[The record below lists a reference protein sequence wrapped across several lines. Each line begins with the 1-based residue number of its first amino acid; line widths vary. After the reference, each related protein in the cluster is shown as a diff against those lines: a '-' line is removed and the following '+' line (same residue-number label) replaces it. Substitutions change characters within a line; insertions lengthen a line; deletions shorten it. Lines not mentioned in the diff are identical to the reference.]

1 MTMDCKRNLFI
12 VGAINKVLPI
22 AAGVHGVEDTWH
34 RLWVSY
40 NLQEKMPG
48 LFESREYPGVLFFE
62 EKEFIFVGL
71 SVKEFSNT
79 DSVIFLDC
87 DIMQFGCLY
96 TDKDKAYLSDTDEIT
111 VDYGE
116 CEGDKVC
123 RTRFTEPRSGV
134 IVARSEELEQLF
146 SPFMLSPE
154 FIRKVLENDLEDAFD
169 MFK

>member
-1 MTMDCKRNLFI
+1 MNNYDKNTFVI
-12 VGAINKVLPI
+12 GAINKVLPI
-22 AAGVHGVEDTWH
+22 SQGVYGIEDTWH

-40 NLQEKMPG
+40 NLQERMPG
-48 LFESREYPGVLFFE
+48 LFESREYPGVLFLKE
-62 EKEFIFVGL
+62 EEIIFVGL

-79 DSVIFLDC
+79 DTVIFLDC
-87 DIMQFGCLY
+87 NIMQFGCIY
-96 TDKDKAYLSDTDEIT
+96 IDKDNAYLTDEEEIT

-116 CEGDKVC
+116 CKGDRVC

-146 SPFMLSPE
+146 NPFLLSPE